1 VKKYLKYVFAL
12 FSFGLTL
19 ISMQSGFYF
28 YKILFGISTAILATG
43 VFEILRL
50 ATLLYLSMNLETKK
64 RVVAAILY
72 VMVALICAFAATSSF
87 HARVI
92 ESYER
97 DILPYATVI
106 EGRVGM
112 VQQKYA
118 QMYAEKVV
126 AIEEKIEICKKKTI
140 LLPES
145 TYWPKRLSQLLE
157 ERHEVVLE
165 RDSIIS
171 SVPNTHV
178 DEWVSRHS
186 AITGIT
192 FDALPLSKLGAAAIT
207 AAVQELWDIGELS
220 VKKLVALAIVLAI
233 EIGIILLAIFARI
246 YAIET
251 SKKTEEMLAQK
262 EEILARTE
270 EMLALAESTKKSE
283 KASESSLQ
291 TAASE
296 TKEFLHEEVSSP
308 VEDFRSDE
316 LLTEVEE
323 AASETPDQPFNEQ
336 KHLGNNGRPQEYIAD
351 LEPEKTDIPEG
362 AIALEAENKVEN
374 DLIPQ
379 EMEETAEP
387 SPEKMLVETEA
398 EKESEITNEDLQE
411 TKEAAEALAEGTHMD
426 AENDITHTIMKKLQV
441 EFREDDIERFLKIN
455 GSFFKETGKL
465 IPANRLTRRLQP
477 IRRMLN
483 KDFTKKEVQI
493 FLSHYAETANEILDN

>member
-1 VKKYLKYVFAL
+1 
-12 FSFGLTL
+12 
-19 ISMQSGFYF
+19 
-28 YKILFGISTAILATG
+28 
-43 VFEILRL
+43 
-50 ATLLYLSMNLETKK
+50 
-64 RVVAAILY
+64 
-72 VMVALICAFAATSSF
+72 
-87 HARVI
+87 
-92 ESYER
+92 
-97 DILPYATVI
+97 
-106 EGRVGM
+106 M

-270 EMLALAESTKKSE
+270 EMLALAEEGSHPE
-283 KASESSLQ
+283 VASK
-291 TAASE
+291 

-308 VEDFRSDE
+308 AEDYRNDE

-426 AENDITHTIMKKLQV
+426 AENDISRKQTY
-441 EFREDDIERFLKIN
+441 
-455 GSFFKETGKL
+455 
-465 IPANRLTRRLQP
+465 P
-477 IRRMLN
+477 
-483 KDFTKKEVQI
+483 EVTT
-493 FLSHYAETANEILDN
+493 Y

>member
-1 VKKYLKYVFAL
+1 
-12 FSFGLTL
+12 
-19 ISMQSGFYF
+19 
-28 YKILFGISTAILATG
+28 
-43 VFEILRL
+43 
-50 ATLLYLSMNLETKK
+50 
-64 RVVAAILY
+64 
-72 VMVALICAFAATSSF
+72 
-87 HARVI
+87 
-92 ESYER
+92 
-97 DILPYATVI
+97 
-106 EGRVGM
+106 
-112 VQQKYA
+112 
-118 QMYAEKVV
+118 
-126 AIEEKIEICKKKTI
+126 
-140 LLPES
+140 
-145 TYWPKRLSQLLE
+145 
-157 ERHEVVLE
+157 
-165 RDSIIS
+165 
-171 SVPNTHV
+171 
-178 DEWVSRHS
+178 
-186 AITGIT
+186 
-192 FDALPLSKLGAAAIT
+192 
-207 AAVQELWDIGELS
+207 
-220 VKKLVALAIVLAI
+220 
-233 EIGIILLAIFARI
+233 
-246 YAIET
+246 
-251 SKKTEEMLAQK
+251 MLAQK

-270 EMLALAESTKKSE
+270 EMLALAESTKKGEKVSE
-283 KASESSLQ
+283 GSHPEV
-291 TAASE
+291 ASE

-308 VEDFRSDE
+308 AEDYRNDE

-493 FLSHYAETANEILDN
+493 FLSHYAETANEIFES